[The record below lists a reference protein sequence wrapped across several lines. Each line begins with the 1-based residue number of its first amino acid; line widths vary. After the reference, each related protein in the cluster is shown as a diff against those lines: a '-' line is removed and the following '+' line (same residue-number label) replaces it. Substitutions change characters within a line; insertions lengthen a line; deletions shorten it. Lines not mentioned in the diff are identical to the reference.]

1 MKYTE
6 KLDLILSTLAE
17 ELNISDT
24 MYDRAVQSYSTLG
37 DYLKKANKDWVVEV
51 YPQGSFEMGTV
62 VKPISDDDQYDVDLI
77 VLIKTPTF
85 EAKILREKITA
96 LLEHYEKYEGK
107 IEDKKRCIR
116 IQYSDS
122 AQFHMDIACAKNNSI
137 QNESLIFLSQHDNN
151 DNYDFSL
158 SDPSGY
164 ITWFKDSMRY
174 SELPEIRAL
183 YEMAHSSTDVKPL
196 PLVKIHT
203 PLQQAIQLLKRHR
216 DIFFESNPEKSPS
229 SIIITTLCALSY
241 DYVVKNRM
249 QSKSIYSTIKAML
262 ENFNRFIIVENG
274 NYHLNNPVLNGEN
287 FLENWKIDNSLK
299 QHFDSWIQKATRDII
314 TDPANFIENEPAKL
328 RKALNE
334 NFGDIVSTRALKKYG
349 HTIGVLNEVGAIK
362 IDTTTMSSTL
372 QQSGENISNPQK
384 NTFFGDTL

>member
-1 MKYTE
+1 MKYTD
-6 KLDLILSTLAE
+6 KLDIILSTLAE

-24 MYDRAVQSYSTLG
+24 MYDRAVQSYSNLG

-62 VKPISDDDQYDVDLI
+62 VKPLSDEDQYDVDLV
-77 VLIKTPTF
+77 VLIKSPVF
-85 EAKILREKITA
+85 EARALRENITS
-96 LLEHYEKYEGK
+96 LLEQYGKYEGK

-122 AQFHMDIACAKNNSI
+122 AQFHMDIACAKSNPLQSEN
-137 QNESLIFLSQHDNN
+137 LIFISQHDIN
-151 DNYDFSL
+151 DNYDFSP

-183 YEMAHSSTDVKPL
+183 FEMAQSSTDVKPL
-196 PLVKIHT
+196 PLIKIHT
-203 PLQQAIQLLKRHR
+203 PLQQSIQLLKRHR

-241 DYVVKNRM
+241 DYIVKNQM

-262 ENFNRFIIVENG
+262 ENFSRFIILKNG
-274 NYHLNNPVLNGEN
+274 DYHLDNPVLNDEN
-287 FLENWKIDNSLK
+287 FLANWKVDSSLK

-314 TDPANFIENEPAKL
+314 TDPANFIENDPAKL
-328 RKALNE
+328 RKTLNE

-349 HTIGVLNEVGAIK
+349 QKIGVLNEVGAIK
-362 IDTTTMSSTL
+362 INTTTMSSTL

-384 NTFFGDTL
+384 NTFFGDPL